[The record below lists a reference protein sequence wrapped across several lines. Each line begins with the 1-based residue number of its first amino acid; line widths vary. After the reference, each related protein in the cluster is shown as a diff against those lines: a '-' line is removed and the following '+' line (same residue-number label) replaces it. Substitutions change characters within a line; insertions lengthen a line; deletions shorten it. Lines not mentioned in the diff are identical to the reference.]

1 VENATAENLE
11 TGPQYPVC
19 GLQTKDLHALPDHR
33 SAKTN
38 TGTGQVQLIYPL
50 FRPALDFLPR
60 RCYYLM

>member
-11 TGPQYPVC
+11 TGPRHALRW
-19 GLQTKDLHALPDHR
+19 LQAKDLQPLPDHR
-33 SAKTN
+33 QAN